1 MYNFSGRP
9 YIDVRLSFNSFLPK
23 NLGNNISKKIVNHWC
38 KKLIKNPYLH
48 DKVEFEIADSC
59 YDFSLKK
66 KIIKSYHFLSKNE
79 KLEYFNIVKNHTHK
93 IIDNY
98 EKNFL
103 RYFNDLKQLEDYRI
117 SLISK
122 IKNAKKIDYKK
133 IINEKIK
140 VLKKKGIIPFSKFAR
155 NAFIG
160 KKILDDLKTKKII
173 STSDYKKLLNSL
185 DTITSLYT
193 KLEKKTRYSVKFKK
207 LFNNL
212 FFHLRAGTYD
222 IEVDRY
228 RNKINTYKIENIN
241 DVLSLN
247 SNARQLFGH
256 KKINNFKNFLN
267 KNKLD
272 LDASKLF
279 NYITTSIKLR
289 ENSKYI
295 FTRTLSDLIE
305 LLKIYGQ
312 NKNLN
317 KKELSNLSIN
327 EILNF
332 TNRSNKKTKNKNL
345 SSFNQNI
352 QLPFLISSKKDFF
365 VCSIQEVKP
374 NFITFKNIE
383 AKCIRLNKKFKN
395 KNLKNMIV
403 LIENADPGYDWIFSK
418 NIKGLITK
426 NGGINSHM
434 SIRCQELNIPAAIGL
449 GEQNFN
455 LLKSYF
461 QINLNCKLNKIN
473 ILNKN

>member
-1 MYNFSGRP
+1 MR
-9 YIDVRLSFNSFLPK
+9 R
-23 NLGNNISKKIVNHWC
+23 
-38 KKLIKNPYLH
+38 
-48 DKVEFEIADSC
+48 
-59 YDFSLKK
+59 
-66 KIIKSYHFLSKNE
+66 
-79 KLEYFNIVKNHTHK
+79 
-93 IIDNY
+93 
-98 EKNFL
+98 
-103 RYFNDLKQLEDYRI
+103 
-117 SLISK
+117 
-122 IKNAKKIDYKK
+122 
-133 IINEKIK
+133 
-140 VLKKKGIIPFSKFAR
+140 
-155 NAFIG
+155 
-160 KKILDDLKTKKII
+160 
-173 STSDYKKLLNSL
+173 
-185 DTITSLYT
+185 
-193 KLEKKTRYSVKFKK
+193 
-207 LFNNL
+207 
-212 FFHLRAGTYD
+212 TYD

-256 KKINNFKNFLN
+256 KKINNLQNFLN

-272 LDASKLF
+272 LDASKLL

-403 LIENADPGYDWIFSK
+403 LIENADP
-418 NIKGLITK
+418 
-426 NGGINSHM
+426 
-434 SIRCQELNIPAAIGL
+434 
-449 GEQNFN
+449 
-455 LLKSYF
+455 
-461 QINLNCKLNKIN
+461 
-473 ILNKN
+473 